1 MSILPVFVTILL
13 QEDICESLATDW
25 DSQQFQVKHQRP
37 KASENSLWSQCFAV
51 AYEVKETGDDHD
63 VFLINW
69 MFYLFWHVWRES
81 MVSKSTKF
89 SNSLDL
95 SYSLMDEGF
104 TE

>member
-63 VFLINW
+63 VF
-69 MFYLFWHVWRES
+69 
-81 MVSKSTKF
+81 
-89 SNSLDL
+89 
-95 SYSLMDEGF
+95 
-104 TE
+104 